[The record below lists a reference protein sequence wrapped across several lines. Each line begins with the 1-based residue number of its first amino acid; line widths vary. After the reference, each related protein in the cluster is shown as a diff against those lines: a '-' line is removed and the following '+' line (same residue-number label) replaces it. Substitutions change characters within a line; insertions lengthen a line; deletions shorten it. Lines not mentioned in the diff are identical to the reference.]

1 MMLVSAKQ
9 LFSLERSQ
17 SWYERYKMKIGDKS
31 ISDEHMKKVIGMDK
45 KELADW
51 SKDRPGVGA
60 KQEAL
65 YAGNQQWAGADGS

>member
-1 MMLVSAKQ
+1 
-9 LFSLERSQ
+9 
-17 SWYERYKMKIGDKS
+17 MKIGDKS